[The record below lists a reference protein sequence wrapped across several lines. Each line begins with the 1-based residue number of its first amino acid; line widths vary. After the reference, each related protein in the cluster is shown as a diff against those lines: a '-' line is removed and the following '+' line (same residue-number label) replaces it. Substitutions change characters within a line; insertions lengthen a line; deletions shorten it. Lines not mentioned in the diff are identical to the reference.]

1 MQRILRILLVEN
13 ERPDQ
18 VVPYETADGCQ
29 HDRIGRDAADSFCAI
44 YSGPAE
50 VEVISL
56 DGGDP
61 HDQQAEDQGLDSAH
75 SPASSNGGVVLELGF
90 GLGISAGAIQQY
102 PIEKHIIVEAN
113 KDVFGR
119 LEAFAAK
126 AEHPVTP
133 LFGLW
138 EEIMPTLAE
147 ESIDGILFDIY
158 ITSFEDADQ
167 FTYAHFPFLEHA
179 YRVLRKGGIFTYFS
193 SEIDEYSPIH
203 LKALQDT
210 GFSSIEKKI
219 CPMSPPA
226 DCLYWKSDTIVA
238 PIIKK

>member
-1 MQRILRILLVEN
+1 M
-13 ERPDQ
+13 PW
-18 VVPYETADGCQ
+18 
-29 HDRIGRDAADSFCAI
+29 
-44 YSGPAE
+44 
-50 VEVISL
+50 
-56 DGGDP
+56 
-61 HDQQAEDQGLDSAH
+61 
-75 SPASSNGGVVLELGF
+75 
-90 GLGISAGAIQQY
+90 
-102 PIEKHIIVEAN
+102 IEKHIIVEAN
-113 KDVFGR
+113 KDVFVR

-147 ESIDGILFDIY
+147 ESIDGILFDTY